1 VLHIIILRIRNHL
14 LKTASCGVDVDV
26 DVDDLA
32 MVVRHQREKMV

>member
-14 LKTASCGVDVDV
+14 LKTASYGVDVA
-26 DVDDLA
+26 DLA